1 MFRSVPFA
9 SLASLSSFK
18 SVLHVK
24 HEQHSKCVS
33 SGPTIETLTLLI
45 YNWAFFKRYFGE
57 LGDKSNN
64 ILNDDVLTL

>member
-45 YNWAFFKRYFGE
+45 YK
-57 LGDKSNN
+57 LS
-64 ILNDDVLTL
+64 IL